1 MFDLQHSKSKSRP
14 KQKTLALTQLF
25 KIDKPFL
32 SDTFHNRRE
41 KNSKSAKEIKNSSP
55 DYHKKNYLLNE
66 LQKFFKDL
74 NSDYFFLK

>member
-1 MFDLQHSKSKSRP
+1 MFAKTEFYCQHSKSKSRP

-55 DYHKKNYLLNE
+55 DYHKKEIICSMNCKN
-66 LQKFFKDL
+66 
-74 NSDYFFLK
+74 FLRI